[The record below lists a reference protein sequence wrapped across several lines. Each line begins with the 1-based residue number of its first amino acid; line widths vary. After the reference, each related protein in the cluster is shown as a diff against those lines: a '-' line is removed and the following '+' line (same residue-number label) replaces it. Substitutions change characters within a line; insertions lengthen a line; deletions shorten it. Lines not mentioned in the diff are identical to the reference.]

1 MPRFDTRLAL
11 MRAAEQL
18 FAQQG
23 VDRVSLREIAVAAG
37 QRNVSA
43 ATYHFGSKRELIEA
57 ILERHSRPIQDDWVR
72 ILEAAPKCGMDLR
85 QLIELLVRPIVAKLD
100 DADGGR
106 SYIELCAELVTSR
119 SFPLLSMRVATTPGA
134 AELGK
139 NIAEQGPKLPGM
151 LGILR
156 GTRLAATMYTSISDY
171 SRATNDGID
180 ISREAFTVDLIN
192 VLVAI
197 VRAPAPPETVLNR
210 RSAQGFELAALATD

>member
-57 ILERHSRPIQDDWVR
+57 ILERHSRSIQDDWVR
-72 ILEAAPKCGMDLR
+72 ILAAAKCGMDLR

-100 DADGGR
+100 DPDGGR

-139 NIAEQGPKLPGM
+139 SIAEQGPKLPSM
-151 LGILR
+151 LGTLR
-156 GTRLAATMYTSISDY
+156 GTRLAAALYTSISDY
-171 SRATNDGID
+171 ARLTNDGVD
-180 ISREAFTVDLIN
+180 MSREAFTVDLIN
-192 VLVAI
+192 VLVAV
-197 VRAPAPPETVLNR
+197 VRAPAPPDAILNR
-210 RSAQGFELAALATD
+210 RSAQGFELAERGA